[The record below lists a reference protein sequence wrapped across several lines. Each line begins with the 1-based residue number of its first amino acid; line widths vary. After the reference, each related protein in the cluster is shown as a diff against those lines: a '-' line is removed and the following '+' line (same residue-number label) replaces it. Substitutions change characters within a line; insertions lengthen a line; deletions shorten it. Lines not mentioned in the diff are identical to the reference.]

1 MSKAPFACVV
11 TNGRQVWYRT
21 LLEAVESSTTM
32 LENDVPHRLLA
43 RDIHGEMQ
51 ELGQGWRPD
60 CVCGQEDSLGGILNN
75 QYAAAVLLA
84 GVEVELPYDGFS

>member
-1 MSKAPFACVV
+1 MSEAPFACVV

-60 CVCGQEDSLGGILNN
+60 CVCGQEDSFGGDSE
-75 QYAAAVLLA
+75 QPVCGGCVA
-84 GVEVELPYDGFS
+84 GRSGGGVTL